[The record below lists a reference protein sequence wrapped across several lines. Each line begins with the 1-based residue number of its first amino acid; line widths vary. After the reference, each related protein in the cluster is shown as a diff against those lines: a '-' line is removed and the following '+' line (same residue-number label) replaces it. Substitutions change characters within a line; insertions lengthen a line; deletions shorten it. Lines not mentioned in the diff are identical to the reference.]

1 MTYSIVAAD
10 PSSGELGVAVQS
22 KFLAVG
28 SVVPWASADAG
39 AVATQALADV
49 TIGPRGL
56 ALLRDGV
63 APADCIERLL
73 SGDLLREQRQF
84 GLVAPDGRAASFTGA
99 ECFDHA
105 SSIVGDGFAA
115 QGNILA
121 GRAVVEG
128 LAAGFA
134 ATAGQPLASRLLTA
148 LERAQEGGGDRRG
161 QESAALLV
169 VREGGGYGGNQDRM
183 IDLRTD
189 DHPTPIAELRRL
201 LALHRLYFDRPDPAE
216 ALPIEGALRDE
227 LNAVLV
233 RRGLNPGAGF
243 RDALFGYFAWEN
255 LEERWLDEHRLDPAV
270 LTYIHEH
277 ESEVVPGV

>member
-10 PSSGELGVAVQS
+10 PTRGEMGVAVQS

-28 SVVPWASADAG
+28 ALVPWAAADAG

-56 ALLRDGV
+56 DLLRQGV
-63 APADCIERLL
+63 APDDCVDQLL
-73 SGDLLREQRQF
+73 AGDSIREQRQF
-84 GLVAPDGRAASFTGA
+84 GLVGADGRSASFTGA

-105 SSIVGDGFAA
+105 SSITGEGFAA

-134 ATAGQPLASRLLTA
+134 EQPDAPLADRLVRA
-148 LERAQEGGGDRRG
+148 LVLAQQAGGDQRG

-169 VREGGGYGGNQDRM
+169 VKTGGGYGGNNDRM
-183 IDLRTD
+183 LDLRAD
-189 DHPTPIAELRRL
+189 DHPAPIDELQRL
-201 LALHRLYFDRPDPAE
+201 LALHRLYFQRPDPADV
-216 ALPIEGALRDE
+216 LPVEDALRAE
-227 LNAVLV
+227 LTDVLE
-233 RRGLNPGAGF
+233 RRAFHPERGF
-243 RDALFGYFAWEN
+243 GTAFFAYLGWEN
-255 LEERWLDEHRLDPAV
+255 LEERWIDEDHIDPAV
-270 LTYIHEH
+270 LVYIREH
-277 ESEVVPGV
+277 EGNPT

>member
-10 PSSGELGVAVQS
+10 PSSGEVGVAVQS

-28 SVVPWASADAG
+28 SIVPWASADAG

-56 ALLRDGV
+56 ALLRDGL
-63 APADCIERLL
+63 APVECIDRLL
-73 SGDLLREQRQF
+73 SGDPLREQRQF
-84 GLVAPDGRAASFTGA
+84 GLVGADGRAASFTGS

-128 LAAGFA
+128 LAGGFL
-134 ATAGQPLASRLLTA
+134 ATVGQPLADRLLTA

-169 VREGGGYGGNQDRM
+169 VREGGGYGGNHDRM
-183 IDLRTD
+183 LDLRAD
-189 DHPTPIAELRRL
+189 DHAAPIGELRRL
-201 LALHRLYFDRPDPAE
+201 LTLHRLYFDRADPSD
-216 ALPIEGALRDE
+216 ALPIDGALREE
-227 LNAVLV
+227 LTAVLV
-233 RRGLNPGAGF
+233 RRGFHPDAGF
-243 RDALFGYFAWEN
+243 RDALFGYFGWEN

-277 ESEVVPGV
+277 EGDRP

>member
-10 PSSGELGVAVQS
+10 PAAGEVGVAVQS

-28 SVVPWASADAG
+28 AIVPWAAADVG

-56 ALLRDGV
+56 TLLRGGT
-63 APADCIERLL
+63 APADCVEVLL
-73 SGDLLREQRQF
+73 AGDALREQRQF
-84 GLVAPDGRAASFTGA
+84 GLVAADGRAASFTGR

-128 LAAGFA
+128 LAAGFSE
-134 ATAGQPLASRLLTA
+134 TAGQPLSDRLLRA
-148 LERAQEGGGDRRG
+148 LDRAQESGGDRRG

-169 VREGGGYGGNQDRM
+169 VRVGGGYGGNHDRM
-183 IDLRTD
+183 LDLRTD
-189 DHPTPIAELRRL
+189 DHATPISELRRL
-201 LALHRLYFDRPDPAE
+201 LALHRLYFDRPDPAD
-216 ALPIEGALRDE
+216 AVPVEGALREE
-227 LNAVLV
+227 LRAVLA
-233 RRGLNPGAGF
+233 RHGFDPDLDF
-243 RDALFGYFAWEN
+243 RDALFAYFGWEN
-255 LEERWLDEHRLDPAV
+255 LEERWFDEHRLDPAV
-270 LTYIHEH
+270 LAYIREH
-277 ESEVVPGV
+277 EGDRP

>member
-10 PSSGELGVAVQS
+10 PAVGEMGVAVQS

-28 SVVPWASADAG
+28 AIVPWAAADAG

-56 ALLRDGV
+56 ALLRDGTAAV
-63 APADCIERLL
+63 DCVEMLL
-73 SGDLLREQRQF
+73 AGDPLREQRQF
-84 GLVAPDGRAASFTGA
+84 GLVAADGRAASFTGS

-105 SSIVGDGFAA
+105 SSIVGAGFAA

-134 ATAGQPLASRLLTA
+134 ETAGQPLANRLLRA

-169 VREGGGYGGNQDRM
+169 VRARGGYGGNHDRM
-183 IDLRTD
+183 LDLRAD
-189 DHPTPIAELRRL
+189 DHATPIAELGRL
-201 LALHRLYFDRPDPAE
+201 LTLHRLYFDRPDPAD
-216 ALPIEGALRDE
+216 ALPVQGALREE
-227 LNAVLV
+227 LRGVLV
-233 RRGLNPGAGF
+233 RRGFNPDAGW
-243 RDALFGYFAWEN
+243 RDALFGYFGWEN
-255 LEERWLDEHRLDPAV
+255 LEERWLDENRLDPAV
-270 LTYIHEH
+270 LAYIREH
-277 ESEVVPGV
+277 EGDPS

>member
-1 MTYSIVAAD
+1 VTYSIVAAD
-10 PSSGELGVAVQS
+10 PATGEVGVAVQS

-28 SVVPWASADAG
+28 AIVPWAAADAG

-56 ALLRDGV
+56 ALLRAGT
-63 APADCIERLL
+63 APVDCVEALL
-73 SGDLLREQRQF
+73 EGDALREQRQF
-84 GLVAPDGRAASFTGA
+84 GLVAADGRAASFTGG

-128 LAAGFA
+128 LASGFREA
-134 ATAGQPLASRLLTA
+134 ASQPLADRLLRA
-148 LERAQEGGGDRRG
+148 LERAQEAGGDRRG

-169 VREGGGYGGNQDRM
+169 VRVGGGYGGNHDRM
-183 IDLRTD
+183 LDLRAD
-189 DHPTPIAELRRL
+189 DHVAPIAELRRL
-201 LALHRLYFDRPDPAE
+201 LALHRLYFDRPNPAE
-216 ALPIEGALRDE
+216 ALPIEGGLRHE
-227 LNAVLV
+227 LRAVLFG
-233 RRGLNPGAGF
+233 RGFDPDADF
-243 RDALFGYFAWEN
+243 RTALFGYFGWEN

-270 LTYIHEH
+270 LAYIHEH
-277 ESEVVPGV
+277 EGDRS

>member
-10 PSSGELGVAVQS
+10 PAAGEVGVGVQS

-28 SVVPWASADAG
+28 AIVPWAAAGAG

-56 ALLRDGV
+56 ALLRAGMD
-63 APADCIERLL
+63 PTDCVEALL
-73 SGDLLREQRQF
+73 KSDPLREQRQF
-84 GLVAPDGRAASFTGA
+84 GMVSPDGRAASFTGH

-105 SSIVGDGFAA
+105 SSMVGDGFAA

-128 LAAGFA
+128 LASGFGE
-134 ATAGQPLASRLLTA
+134 TAGEPLANRLLRA

-169 VREGGGYGGNQDRM
+169 VRAGGGYGGNHDRM
-183 IDLRTD
+183 LDLRSD
-189 DHPTPIAELRRL
+189 DHATPIAELQRL
-201 LALHRLYFDRPDPAE
+201 LALHRLYFDRPDPAD
-216 ALPIEGALRDE
+216 ALPITGPLRDE
-227 LNAVLV
+227 VHAVLK
-233 RRGLNPGAGF
+233 RRGFDPDADF
-243 RDALFGYFAWEN
+243 RNALFGYFGWEN

-270 LTYIHEH
+270 LAYIRDHE
-277 ESEVVPGV
+277 GDR

>member
-10 PSSGELGVAVQS
+10 PAAGEVGVAVQS

-28 SVVPWASADAG
+28 SIVPWAAADAG

-56 ALLRDGV
+56 ALMRAGT
-63 APADCIERLL
+63 APADCVGVLL
-73 SGDLLREQRQF
+73 DGDGLREQRQF

-121 GRAVVEG
+121 GRGVVEG
-128 LAAGFA
+128 LAAGFRE
-134 ATAGQPLASRLLTA
+134 TAGQPLADRLLRA
-148 LERAQEGGGDRRG
+148 LELAQEAGGDRRG

-169 VREGGGYGGNQDRM
+169 VRAGGGYGGNHDRM
-183 IDLRTD
+183 LDLRAD
-189 DHPTPIAELRRL
+189 DHAAPIAELRRL
-201 LALHRLYFDRPDPAE
+201 LQLHRLYFDRPDPAD
-216 ALPIEGALRDE
+216 ALPIEGALRQE
-227 LNAVLV
+227 LHAVLV
-233 RRGLNPGAGF
+233 RRGFDPDADWRN
-243 RDALFGYFAWEN
+243 ALFGYFGWEN

-270 LTYIHEH
+270 LAYIREH
-277 ESEVVPGV
+277 EGDRP

>member
-10 PSSGELGVAVQS
+10 PSSGEVGVAVQS

-28 SVVPWASADAG
+28 SIVPWASADAG

-56 ALLRDGV
+56 ALLRDGL
-63 APADCIERLL
+63 APVECIDRLL
-73 SGDLLREQRQF
+73 SGDPLREQRQF
-84 GLVAPDGRAASFTGA
+84 GLVGADGRAASFTGS

-128 LAAGFA
+128 LAGGFL
-134 ATAGQPLASRLLTA
+134 ATVGQPLADRLLTA

-169 VREGGGYGGNQDRM
+169 VREGGGYGGNHDRM
-183 IDLRTD
+183 LDLRAD
-189 DHPTPIAELRRL
+189 DHAAPIGELRRL
-201 LALHRLYFDRPDPAE
+201 LTLHRLYFDRPDPTD
-216 ALPIEGALRDE
+216 ALPIDGALREE
-227 LNAVLV
+227 LTAVLV
-233 RRGLNPGAGF
+233 RRGFHPDAGF
-243 RDALFGYFAWEN
+243 RDALFGYFGWEN
-255 LEERWLDEHRLDPAV
+255 FEERWLDEHRLDPAV

-277 ESEVVPGV
+277 EGDRP

>member
-1 MTYSIVAAD
+1 VTYSIVAAD
-10 PSSGELGVAVQS
+10 PAAGELGVAVQS

-28 SVVPWASADAG
+28 SIVPWAAADAG
-39 AVATQALADV
+39 AVATQAPADV

-56 ALLRDGV
+56 ALLRGGM
-63 APADCIERLL
+63 APIDCVEALL
-73 SGDLLREQRQF
+73 AGDALREQRQF
-84 GLVAPDGRAASFTGA
+84 GLVAPDGRAASFTGS

-121 GRAVVEG
+121 ARAVVEG
-128 LAAGFA
+128 LAAGFGE
-134 ATAGQPLASRLLTA
+134 TAGQPLADRLLRA
-148 LERAQEGGGDRRG
+148 LERAQDAGGDRRG

-169 VREGGGYGGNQDRM
+169 VRAGGGYGGNHDRM
-183 IDLRTD
+183 LDLRAD

-216 ALPIEGALRDE
+216 ALPVEGALREE
-227 LNAVLV
+227 LRAVLA
-233 RRGLNPGAGF
+233 RRGFDPDADWRN
-243 RDALFGYFAWEN
+243 ALFGYFGWEN

-270 LTYIHEH
+270 LAYIREH
-277 ESEVVPGV
+277 EGDRS

>member
-1 MTYSIVAAD
+1 VTYSIVAAD
-10 PSSGELGVAVQS
+10 PAAGEVGVAVQS

-28 SVVPWASADAG
+28 SIVPWAAADAG

-56 ALLRDGV
+56 ALMRAGT
-63 APADCIERLL
+63 APADCVGVLL
-73 SGDLLREQRQF
+73 DGDGLREQRQF

-121 GRAVVEG
+121 GRGVVEG
-128 LAAGFA
+128 LAAGFRE
-134 ATAGQPLASRLLTA
+134 TAGQPLADRLLRA
-148 LERAQEGGGDRRG
+148 LELAQEAGGDRRG

-169 VREGGGYGGNQDRM
+169 VRAGGGYGGNHDRM
-183 IDLRTD
+183 LDLRAD
-189 DHPTPIAELRRL
+189 DHAAPIAELRRL
-201 LALHRLYFDRPDPAE
+201 LQLHRLYFDRPDPAD
-216 ALPIEGALRDE
+216 ALPIEGALRQE
-227 LNAVLV
+227 LHAVLV
-233 RRGLNPGAGF
+233 RRGFDPDADWRN
-243 RDALFGYFAWEN
+243 ALFGYFGWEN

-270 LTYIHEH
+270 LAYIREH
-277 ESEVVPGV
+277 EGDRP

>member
-10 PSSGELGVAVQS
+10 PAAGDVGVAVQS

-28 SVVPWASADAG
+28 AIVTWAAADAG

-56 ALLRDGV
+56 ALLRQGV
-63 APADCIERLL
+63 SPADCVEQLL
-73 SGDLLREQRQF
+73 AGDGLREQRQF
-84 GLVAPDGRAASFTGA
+84 GLVAPDGRAASFTGK

-105 SSIVGDGFAA
+105 SSIVGEGFAA

-121 GRAVVEG
+121 SRAVVEG
-128 LAAGFA
+128 LAAGFL
-134 ATAGQPLASRLLTA
+134 ATSGQPLAERLLTA
-148 LERAQEGGGDRRG
+148 LEQAQAAGGDRRG

-169 VREGGGYGGNQDRM
+169 VREGGGYGGNHDRM
-183 IDLRTD
+183 LDLRAD

-201 LALHRLYFDRPDPAE
+201 MGLHRLYFDRPDPAD
-216 ALPIEGALRDE
+216 ALPIEAALRGE
-227 LNAVLV
+227 LHAVLV
-233 RRGLNPGAGF
+233 RRGFDPDAGWSE
-243 RDALFGYFAWEN
+243 ALFAYFGWEN

-270 LTYIHEH
+270 LAYIREH
-277 ESEVVPGV
+277 EGDRS

>member
-10 PSSGELGVAVQS
+10 PAAGELGVAVQS

-28 SVVPWASADAG
+28 AIVPWAAADAG

-56 ALLRDGV
+56 DLLRQGV
-63 APADCIERLL
+63 DPAACVEQLL
-73 SGDLLREQRQF
+73 AGDMLREQRQF
-84 GLVAPDGRAASFTGA
+84 GLVAPEGRAASFTGS

-121 GRAVVEG
+121 ARAVVEG
-128 LAAGFA
+128 LASGFG
-134 ATAGQPLASRLLTA
+134 ATAGQPLAERLLTA
-148 LERAQEGGGDRRG
+148 LERAQDAGGDRRG
-161 QESAALLV
+161 MESAALLV
-169 VREGGGYGGNQDRM
+169 VREGGGYGGNHDRM
-183 IDLRTD
+183 LDLRAD

-201 LALHRLYFDRPDPAE
+201 LSLHRLYFDRPDPAD
-216 ALPIEGALRDE
+216 ALPIDGVLHDE
-227 LNAVLV
+227 LRTVLV
-233 RRGLNPGAGF
+233 RRGFDPDASW
-243 RDALFGYFAWEN
+243 RDALFGYFGWEN

-270 LTYIHEH
+270 LAYIREH
-277 ESEVVPGV
+277 EGDR